1 MAFDGDD
8 NEQVRTWEDL
18 YDRVREILLRFG
30 NEDGERTA
38 DCWIDEDNW
47 GYRQHKIYVR
57 NLKML
62 QPHVVKAIQRLL
74 PEFPDWEIM
83 VAVSVPG
90 PGDAWPDMG
99 ITIRAHEIIDG
110 LQRQYFPRE
119 FRDIAYEGSRPG
131 TERD

>member
-18 YDRVREILLRFG
+18 YDCLREILLKFG
-30 NEDGERTA
+30 SEDGERTA

-74 PEFPDWEIM
+74 PLF
-83 VAVSVPG
+83 
-90 PGDAWPDMG
+90 
-99 ITIRAHEIIDG
+99 IRLTPQGRNVGRAASD
-110 LQRQYFPRE
+110 LNLTKLARPRE
-119 FRDIAYEGSRPG
+119 VSKEHSVVEIVNSYRYIL
-131 TERD
+131 